1 VSLRPAADAARA
13 LPVADRA
20 LTRRARGLLLLAA
33 AIAVVALSLGV
44 AVAVDATVGI
54 RVDTPAGR

>member
-1 VSLRPAADAARA
+1 MSLPPAADAARVVP
-13 LPVADRA
+13 LADRA

-44 AVAVDATVGI
+44 TVAVNATVGI

>member
-1 VSLRPAADAARA
+1 MSLPPAADAAPIVP
-13 LPVADRA
+13 LVDRA
-20 LTRRARGLLLLAA
+20 LTRRARALLLLAA

-44 AVAVDATVGI
+44 TIAVNATVGI